1 LQIGKALVVS
11 HFDLEALKN
20 NQAYNDGDRL
30 MEVFKLWLD
39 DRNTVV
45 SWKNLMTKI
54 ADPKLNK
61 WLQGFLT
68 CRDVSNFYL
77 QPEQEL
83 IEESIVLKEAKKELL
98 KPDEQTTTI
107 PDTELDSTDD
117 WKILAKKPSKSHLRK
132 LKLNSISQKWKD
144 IGRELGVDERGIQEI
159 ENNENYN
166 DSQKLSN
173 VIILWADRG
182 RSTSTAEVTWGK
194 ILQVLSAKDKSL
206 GEYVKSFLSRHD
218 IKYFYI
224 DSSIYTQQCHNLIY
238 HYR

>member
-1 LQIGKALVVS
+1 
-11 HFDLEALKN
+11 
-20 NQAYNDGDRL
+20 
-30 MEVFKLWLD
+30 VF
-39 DRNTVV
+39 
-45 SWKNLMTKI
+45 I
-54 ADPKLNK
+54 
-61 WLQGFLT
+61 
-68 CRDVSNFYL
+68 
-77 QPEQEL
+77 
-83 IEESIVLKEAKKELL
+83 
-98 KPDEQTTTI
+98 
-107 PDTELDSTDD
+107 
-117 WKILAKKPSKSHLRK
+117 AKKPSKSHLRK